1 MRLDIHVHSSHS
13 NDGWAAPDEIL
24 KHAQKIGLAGIAITD
39 HNEISGSVKLWKD
52 NRDIKDFIIIP
63 GMEVS
68 SSEGHILA
76 LGIIEPV
83 PRYLTPRE
91 TIEKI
96 KDLGGVAIASHPYRF
111 WSGLGEETVR
121 QVGFP
126 VIEVLNGRSLK
137 KENTKARSLAE
148 ELGCG
153 MTGGSDA
160 HTLDQVGKT
169 TTEVDITSLKLDDV
183 LEEIRKKR
191 SRAFGEHRK
200 KTSTIGY
207 TISCVYL
214 WLKRGM
220 KRI

>member
-1 MRLDIHVHSSHS
+1 MRLDIHVHSSYS
-13 NDGWAAPDEIL
+13 NDGSAAPDEIL
-24 KHAQKIGLAGIAITD
+24 KHAKRIGLAGIAITD
-39 HNEISGSVKLWKD
+39 HNEISGSVKLWKA
-52 NRDIKDFIIIP
+52 NRDIRDFVIIP

-76 LGIIEPV
+76 LGIKEPV
-83 PRYLTPRE
+83 PRDLTPRE
-91 TIEKI
+91 TIERI
-96 KDLGGVAIASHPYRF
+96 EDLGGVAIASHPYRF

-121 QVGFP
+121 QAGFS
-126 VIEVLNGRSLK
+126 VIEILNGRSLK
-137 KENTKARSLAE
+137 KENFKAKSLAE

-169 TTEVDITSLKLDDV
+169 TTEIDITSLKLDDI
-183 LEEIRKKR
+183 LEEIRDKR
-191 SRAFGEHRK
+191 TRATGEHRK
-200 KTSTIGY
+200 KASTVGY
-207 TISCVYL
+207 VISCVYL

>member
-1 MRLDIHVHSSHS
+1 MMLDIHVHSSYS
-13 NDGWAAPDEIL
+13 NDGSASPDKIL
-24 KHAQKIGLAGIAITD
+24 KHAKKIGLAGIAITD
-39 HNEISGSVKLWKD
+39 HNEISGSVKLWQD

-63 GMEVS
+63 GMEAS

-76 LGIIEPV
+76 LGIKEPI
-83 PRYLTPRE
+83 PRDLTPRE
-91 TIEKI
+91 TKESIE
-96 KDLGGVAIASHPYRF
+96 DLGGIAIASHPYRF
-111 WSGLGEETVR
+111 WSGLGEDAVR
-121 QVGFP
+121 KAGFP

-137 KENTKARSLAE
+137 KENAKARKLAE

-169 TTEVDITSLKLDDV
+169 TTEVDTTSLKLDDV

-191 SRAFGEHRK
+191 SRALGEHRK
-200 KTSTIGY
+200 KTSTVGY
-207 TISCVYL
+207 AISCLYL
-214 WLKRGM
+214 WFKRGM